1 MFSMQDKGS
10 IQNLIASLARRI
22 MRPAAMLRT
31 IIIRAAAW
39 TAGCLMVAVVAAVL
53 ALHVWILPRID
64 DFRPRLEKIASAA
77 LGLTVKIDEIVLVRQ
92 GLQPAVELRGVR
104 FVDDAGNEGLHIDAV
119 QAEASLLT
127 LARRGFARLAVIRPA
142 VQARRETDGR
152 IHVAGLALF
161 RGRAGELPQDDEAN
175 AALDWLLS
183 QPELE
188 IRDASIMW
196 NDAQR
201 HVPLLEITQV
211 QASLKT
217 SGRRH
222 VLQLSLTPPA
232 GWGQPVAVT
241 ADWKHGLWED
251 PSRWNK
257 WSGTVQADI
266 TEVDIS
272 PLRQYVDLGKD
283 IALRQ
288 GRGRMRV
295 QAEFRE
301 GLRSSV
307 VVDANLD
314 TVDMTLGE
322 DLPPLALKSL
332 AGVFKAQFDQGG
344 ERNSYSLVTEGLS
357 FTTYDNLHWP
367 GGNVRVKYHDAA
379 NPAARGGEI
388 QGNDWDIG
396 IISQLAG
403 RLPLG
408 DAMLRALKRYQP
420 QGQVHELHLAWQG
433 DLDAPDAYGV
443 RGTASR
449 IGWLAH
455 PGAPRGP
462 DNHPGIGTPGLAGAQ
477 IAFDFN
483 QSGGNMDLN
492 LDNGSAEFPGVFEK
506 PRIVFDKF
514 QTKVQWRIQG
524 PQIHVTLPQIQFA
537 NADARG
543 TVRVAW
549 KTYDG
554 ASAEHRF
561 PGMLDLEGT
570 LQQARAEQVVRYL
583 PLDLG
588 RDALDYVGNAV
599 RSGDIR
605 DARVRIQGDLNH
617 VPFGRDAHG
626 VDHPGT
632 FRFEVPLSNAEY
644 RFVPRYLQDDA
655 DKPWPAL
662 TGLNGMLVID
672 KSSLSVLDATA
683 RFSTAP
689 DIVVNNL
696 SAHIPD
702 LGHNLA
708 VGIAADLHGPLEQ
721 ALHLTRQSPLS
732 DILRNSLTKAT
743 ATGMA
748 DISLMLGLPIM
759 HMDVATVKGT
769 VGLQDNDIRLS
780 PASPLLGKSRGTVAF
795 DEKGFALQGVTANL
809 LGGKAELTGGSV
821 AADRNGNS
829 RDVKVDVQGEF
840 TADGLREESAAGG
853 LAPLGRFLHGRSAY
867 RSVVQA
873 TARSFELTIDSDLDG
888 MAINLPAPL
897 GKSASGKLPFHYS
910 NRITKSAKAPN
921 APTAATEDELQ
932 VRFGNV
938 VLAQYFRDVRNA
950 ENPRILRGRIGVGAQ
965 AVRELPPVPVAGV
978 HGRVQM
984 ERVDADAWGQI
995 LDAGW
1000 GRQLKAHAKQDVANE
1015 ASASATAAMGGYLP
1029 DQIVMQTP
1037 SLTFANRTFESLVME
1052 GVREGRLWKLSL
1064 SARQLS
1070 GYVEYL
1076 QSATGGPGGIK
1087 ARLSHLT
1094 VAPANIEEVGNYVRQ
1109 TADPQTLPFLDI
1121 DAGQVDLAGYKFDR
1135 VVLRA
1140 SNSVQGRPAGAKL
1153 VDDALAP
1160 SARNIWRI
1168 HELTARMPNGSLQG
1182 SGTWGVDAPS
1192 ENRGLQPADLAK
1204 RFVSLNVRAQTSNLG
1219 AVLAHF
1225 GHPGIVR
1232 GGEGSVSG
1240 SIRWDGSPV
1249 AFDMETL
1256 AGGLQLDMRKGHIVR
1271 MDPGAVKIF
1280 SLLSLQGL
1288 TRWGAVAQEG
1298 FAFDR
1303 IDASLGIRQGVARTE
1318 DLAVQGPI
1326 ADVKA
1331 SGQVELAKNALDLDL
1346 VVQPKVDLSTA
1357 ALVATAIHP
1366 LVGVGSYVAQRALSK
1381 PINALATQTWSV
1393 TGPLNDPVVTRL
1405 QGKEAEQAA
1414 ARVMR
1419 NHPSPAALHPQWDGD
1434 PAPDD
1439 APLAPAVA
1447 PASQ

>member
-1 MFSMQDKGS
+1 MQDKGS
-10 IQNLIASLARRI
+10 IQSLIASLARRV
-22 MRPAAMLRT
+22 MQPAMLRT
-31 IIIRAAAW
+31 IARAAAW
-39 TAGCLMVAVVAAVL
+39 TAGCLMVVVAAAVL

-77 LGLTVKIDEIVLVRQ
+77 LGLTVKIEEIALVRQ
-92 GLQPAVELRGVR
+92 GLQPVVELRRVR
-104 FVDDAGNEGLHIDAV
+104 FVDDAGNEGLYIDAV
-119 QAEASLLT
+119 QAEASLMT
-127 LARRGFARLAVIRPA
+127 LARRGFARLAVVRPA

-161 RGRAGELPQDDEAN
+161 RGSAGELPQDAEAN
-175 AALDWLLS
+175 TALDWLLS

-266 TEVDIS
+266 AKVDIS
-272 PLRQYVDLGKD
+272 PLRQYVDLGKN
-283 IALRQ
+283 ISLRE

-332 AGVFKAQFDQGG
+332 AGVFRARFDQGG
-344 ERNSYSLVTEGLS
+344 ERDSYSLVTEGLS
-357 FTTYDNLHWP
+357 FTTYDNLRWP

-420 QGQVHELHLAWQG
+420 QGQVHELHLVWQG
-433 DLDAPDAYGV
+433 DPDAPDAYEV

-455 PGAPRGP
+455 PGAPKGP
-462 DNHPGIGTPGLAGAQ
+462 DNHPGIGTPGLEGAQ
-477 IAFDFN
+477 IAFYFN

-524 PQIHVTLPQIQFA
+524 PQIHVSLPQIQFA

-543 TVRVAW
+543 TVRVDW
-549 KTYDG
+549 KTYEG
-554 ASAEHRF
+554 ASAEQRF

-605 DARVRIQGDLNH
+605 NARVRIQGDLNH

-644 RFVPRYLQDDA
+644 RFVPRYLQEDS

-708 VGIAADLHGPLEQ
+708 VGIAADLLGPLEQ

-732 DILRNSLTKAT
+732 DILHNSLAKTT

-759 HMDVATVKGT
+759 HMDAATVKGT

-780 PASPLLGKSRGTVAF
+780 PESPLLGKSRGTVAF
-795 DEKGFALQGVTANL
+795 DEKGFALRGVTANL
-809 LGGKAELTGGSV
+809 LGGKAELTGGNV
-821 AADRNGNS
+821 AAEKNGNG

-840 TADGLREESAAGG
+840 TADGLREESAMGD
-853 LAPLGRFLHGRSAY
+853 LAPIGRFLHGRSAY

-873 TARSFELTIDSDLDG
+873 TARSFELMIDSDLEG

-897 GKSASGKLPFHYS
+897 GKGASGKLPFHYS
-910 NRITKSAKAPN
+910 NRIIKTAN
-921 APTAATEDELQ
+921 ARNASNAATEDELQ

-965 AVRELPPVPVAGV
+965 AVRELPPVPAAGV

-984 ERVDADAWGQI
+984 ERVDADAWGKV

-1000 GRQLKAHAKQDVANE
+1000 GGQLKAHAKQDVAVNE
-1015 ASASATAAMGGYLP
+1015 AAAPVTAAMGGYLP

-1037 SLTFANRTFESLVME
+1037 LLTFANRTFESLVME
-1052 GVREGRLWKLSL
+1052 GEREGRLWKLSL
-1064 SARQLS
+1064 STRQLG

-1076 QSATGGPGGIK
+1076 QSANGGPGGIK

-1121 DAGQVDLAGYKFDR
+1121 DAAQVDLAGYKFDR

-1160 SARNIWRI
+1160 GARNVWRI
-1168 HELTARMPNGSLQG
+1168 HELTARMPNGRLQG
-1182 SGTWGVDAPS
+1182 NGTWGVDAPS

-1204 RFVSLNVRAQTSNLG
+1204 RFVSLNVRAQTSDLG

-1225 GHPGIVR
+1225 GYPGVVR
-1232 GGEGSVSG
+1232 GGEGSMSG
-1240 SIRWDGSPV
+1240 AIRWDGSPV

-1256 AGGLQLDMRKGHIVR
+1256 AGGLQLDMRKGHIIR
-1271 MDPGAVKIF
+1271 MDPGAVRIF

-1318 DLAVQGPI
+1318 DLAVQGPM

-1331 SGQVELAKNALDLDL
+1331 SGQVELAKGTLDLDL

-1366 LVGVGSYVAQRALSK
+1366 LVGVGSYVAQWALSK

-1393 TGPLNDPVVTRL
+1393 TGPLNDPAVTKL
-1405 QGKEAEQAA
+1405 QGKEAEQAT
-1414 ARVMR
+1414 ARVMQH
-1419 NHPSPAALHPQWDGD
+1419 HPLPVAFNPLWNDDAAS
-1434 PAPDD
+1434 AD
-1439 APLAPAVA
+1439 APLAPTSA